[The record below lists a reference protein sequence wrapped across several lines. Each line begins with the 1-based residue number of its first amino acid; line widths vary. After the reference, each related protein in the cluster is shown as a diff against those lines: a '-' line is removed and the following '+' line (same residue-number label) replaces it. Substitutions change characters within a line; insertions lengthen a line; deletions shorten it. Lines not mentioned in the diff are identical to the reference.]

1 MKNVDGGYEI
11 DGTRIVTSDEALDWE
26 SQPRRVAIIGG
37 GVIGCEFASFLADVG
52 SEVHLFEALD
62 QLGCAR
68 RVAARCEEKRR
79 CLLKTRL
86 QAKEHLREVFEVEGE
101 RRLDR
106 SLVGSY
112 GLRDVE
118 PELVIADGGIEEPGE
133 R

>member
-1 MKNVDGGYEI
+1 MRRSLALLLRALLRVDLG
-11 DGTRIVTSDEALDWE
+11 DQSLDALVAALGT
-26 SQPRRVAIIGG
+26 
-37 GVIGCEFASFLADVG
+37 F
-52 SEVHLFEALD
+52 FEALD

-68 RVAARCEEKRR
+68 RRAARCEEKRR
-79 CLLKTRL
+79 CLLKARL

-118 PELVIADGGIEEPGE
+118 P
-133 R
+133 